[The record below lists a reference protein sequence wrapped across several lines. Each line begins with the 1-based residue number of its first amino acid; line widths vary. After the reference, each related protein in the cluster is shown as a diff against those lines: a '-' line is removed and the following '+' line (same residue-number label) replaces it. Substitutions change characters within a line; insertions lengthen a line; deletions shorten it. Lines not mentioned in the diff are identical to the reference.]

1 MTLQSFSFPV
11 AETRFLRAGSF
22 IYKFKIRRGGSFSGE
37 EVNQELEDIIRTVI
51 GNLDTLQPFSSE
63 HFNVFPNK
71 KQWEGRSEEMC
82 KHDRKTLTA
91 YPFVLLLNLEK
102 KTQKRKQTKK
112 NPRKVIEQHC
122 CECEPLSKCYKRDST
137 LEGAILKD
145 LIEDMVA
152 DSNAAMVGPHVDNPH
167 AEGEVNEDTGNVDEQ
182 GAEGSVEAQLKSGI
196 NRIRG
201 SGSPGKVDFETDQDV
216 EEEEEED
223 NAASQSQ
230 EESKSGI
237 LTRLASYIFPFS
249 LFFRDS

>member
-63 HFNVFPNK
+63 HFNVFP
-71 KQWEGRSEEMC
+71 
-82 KHDRKTLTA
+82 
-91 YPFVLLLNLEK
+91 
-102 KTQKRKQTKK
+102 RKQTKK

>member
-11 AETRFLRAGSF
+11 AETRLLRAGSF
-22 IYKFKIRRGGSFSGE
+22 IYKFKIRRSFSGE

-63 HFNVFPNK
+63 HFNVFPTDK
-71 KQWEGRSEEMC
+71 KQWEGLSEEMC
-82 KHDRKTLTA
+82 KHGRKTLRA

-102 KTQKRKQTKK
+102 KPQKGKQTKK
-112 NPRKVIEQHC
+112 NPGKVIKQHC
-122 CECEPLSKCYKRDST
+122 CECEPVSKCCKRDST
-137 LEGAILKD
+137 LEGAILQD

-152 DSNAAMVGPHVDNPH
+152 DSDAAMVGPHVDSPH

-182 GAEGSVEAQLKSGI
+182 GAEGSEKAQLKSGI
-196 NRIRG
+196 NMIRG
-201 SGSPGKVDFETDQDV
+201 RGSPGKVDLETDQDV
-216 EEEEEED
+216 EEEEED

-237 LTRLASYIFPFS
+237 LTRLASYIFPFP